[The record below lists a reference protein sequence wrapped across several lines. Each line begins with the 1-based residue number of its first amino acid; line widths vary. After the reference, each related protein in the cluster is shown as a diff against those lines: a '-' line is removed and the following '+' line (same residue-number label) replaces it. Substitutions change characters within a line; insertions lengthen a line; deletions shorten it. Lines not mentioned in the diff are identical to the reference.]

1 MFGWRDSDNRFT
13 CINYHFY
20 SGNTFV
26 LTFIWPLFIFSSES
40 VMILHSELKRQ
51 RKLVKNLKKKSLW
64 SKNLEE
70 VIIFSHYFLSVGLYL
85 VVLHL

>member
-1 MFGWRDSDNRFT
+1 
-13 CINYHFY
+13 
-20 SGNTFV
+20 
-26 LTFIWPLFIFSSES
+26 
-40 VMILHSELKRQ
+40 MILHSELKRQ

-70 VIIFSHYFLSVGLYL
+70 VIIFSHIFSLFYTILYHYFLSVGLYL